1 MHLIWSKIHKI
12 VVIPPH
18 VFLLVL
24 ITWPISLSW
33 LAKPGYLSCEDLMKC
48 AGGLIMKPPQLPRI
62 ISDSEECFL
71 YSFNTA
77 STSISYNVLYYFIFL
92 GLWSVGKIR
101 KIFKFIFL
109 LIIEAIEVLHNA
121 MNVIVLNN
129 QQDVWKIF
137 KFKQNLIWIEYLSG
151 DTQS

>member
-33 LAKPGYLSCEDLMKC
+33 LASPGYLSCEDLMKC
-48 AGGLIMKPPQLPRI
+48 AAGLIMKPPQLPRI

-71 YSFNTA
+71 CSFTTA
-77 STSISYNVLYYFIFL
+77 STSISDNSLYYLIFFGCFIM
-92 GLWSVGKIR
+92 KY
-101 KIFKFIFL
+101 FKFIFL
-109 LIIEAIEVLHNA
+109 LIIAATEDLHNA

-129 QQDVWKIF
+129 RQDVWKIF